1 WPTIGETALARRAS
15 ALADRLGRGL
25 QIAIRHSQRLLS
37 DNSLY
42 LPVRLYAGER
52 APGTVL
58 ATRATSYWNLVIP
71 YVLASGLLPRDSR
84 QAHAALL
91 YLERHGSLLLG
102 QVRMNAYS
110 LRESTGVPTGT
121 DDVYLL

>member
-1 WPTIGETALARRAS
+1 
-15 ALADRLGRGL
+15 
-25 QIAIRHSQRLLS
+25 
-37 DNSLY
+37 
-42 LPVRLYAGER
+42 
-52 APGTVL
+52 
-58 ATRATSYWNLVIP
+58 
-71 YVLASGLLPRDSR
+71 SGLLPRDSR

-121 DDVYLL
+121 DDVYLLDLARFLADNHQADRLDLTLYGQLAAGMTPGTYVSGEAATVTPTGGDTYRAMYLPPNSVANAAFLETLRLTL